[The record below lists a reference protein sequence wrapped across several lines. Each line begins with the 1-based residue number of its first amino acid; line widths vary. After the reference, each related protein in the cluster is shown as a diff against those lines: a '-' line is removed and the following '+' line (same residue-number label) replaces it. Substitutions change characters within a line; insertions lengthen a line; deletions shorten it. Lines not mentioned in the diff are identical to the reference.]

1 MSELTEQDLHDLR
14 PMNGHIGL
22 SGARLLRA
30 HLSDGR
36 SVVVK
41 QSPCEEDVF
50 QQLLGHTVNLE
61 YLLWREGVFGRLP
74 KGVTCPV
81 LGGWADVEGGA
92 TVVMLDVGPHLFG
105 AEHNFTQ
112 NELRTLLRQLH
123 LFHNAEIRPET
134 PVTSLER
141 TINTFAPLRVQRVSR
156 THFLEPVERG
166 IEALSQF
173 CSRELHAAVIALS
186 HDSTPLVRLLLECPV
201 TFCHGDIA
209 GVNAGLRDDELIL
222 IDWGQ
227 AFLGP
232 PELDL
237 ARFLPSGLRHSA
249 YSNDWLIDEYASIAG
264 TSFNARAMRLSLL
277 ATLVWFGWRKAIDAI
292 EHPEPSRREVE
303 KEELEWWN
311 AKAGAALF
319 EL

>member
-1 MSELTEQDLHDLR
+1 VSELTEQDLHALR
-14 PMNGHIGL
+14 PMDGHTGL

-41 QSPCEEDVF
+41 QSCGEEDVF

-81 LGGWADVEGGA
+81 LGGWADAGGA
-92 TVVMLDVGPHLFG
+92 TIVMEDIGPHLFG
-105 AEHNFTQ
+105 AGHKFTP
-112 NELRTLLRQLH
+112 NELRTLVRQLH
-123 LFHNAEIRPET
+123 LLHSAKIRPKT
-134 PVTSLER
+134 PITSLER
-141 TINTFAPLRVQRVSR
+141 TINTFAPLRVQCVKRSP
-156 THFLEPVERG
+156 FLEPVERG
-166 IEALSQF
+166 LEALSLF
-173 CSRELHAAVIALS
+173 CSRELHTAVIGLS
-186 HDSTPLVRLLLECPV
+186 RDASPLVRRLLECPSN
-201 TFCHGDIA
+201 FCHGDIA
-209 GVNAGLRDDELIL
+209 GVNAGLCGDELIL

-227 AFLGP
+227 AFHGP

-249 YSNDWLIDEYASIAG
+249 CTNDWLIDEYATIVGA
-264 TSFNARAMRLSLL
+264 SFNARAMRLSLL
-277 ATLVWFGWRKAIDAI
+277 GTLLWFGWRKAIDAL
-292 EHPEPSRREVE
+292 EHPEPSRRQIE
-303 KEELEWWN
+303 KEELEWWS
-311 AKAGAALF
+311 ARAGAALQ